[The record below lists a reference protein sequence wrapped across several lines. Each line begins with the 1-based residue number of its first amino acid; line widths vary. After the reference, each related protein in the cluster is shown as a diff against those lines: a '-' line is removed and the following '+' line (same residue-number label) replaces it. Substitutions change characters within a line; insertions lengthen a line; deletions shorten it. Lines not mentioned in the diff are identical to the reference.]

1 MGIVEGLTDSPED
14 RTAFGERLN
23 EFSSAVIGAAIEVH
37 RQLGPGFPESV
48 YEKALCLE
56 LELRQIP
63 FAHQPEIKVSYKGRV
78 VGEGRL
84 DLLVN
89 GMIIVELKAVEA
101 IAPVH
106 VSQVL
111 SYLKATGYP
120 LGLLINFNVKVLKQ
134 GITRLVL

>member
-1 MGIVEGLTDSPED
+1 MGMAQRSTDSPRHKQPVND
-14 RTAFGERLN
+14 KLN

-37 RQLGPGFPESV
+37 RQLGHGFPESV

-56 LELRQIP
+56 LELRRIP
-63 FAHQPEIKVSYKGRV
+63 FAHQSEISVTYKGHV

-84 DLLVN
+84 DLLVG
-89 GMIIVELKAVEA
+89 GMVIVELKAVDV

-111 SYLKATGYP
+111 SYLRATNYP
-120 LGLLINFNVKVLKQ
+120 LGLLINFNVKVL
-134 GITRLVL
+134 

>member
-1 MGIVEGLTDSPED
+1 MVQRQADSSMDTPVWDEK
-14 RTAFGERLN
+14 LN
-23 EFSSAVIGAAIEVH
+23 EISSAVIGAAIEVH

-56 LELRQIP
+56 LELRRIP
-63 FAHQPEIKVSYKGRV
+63 FAHQPEIKVSYKGRI

-84 DLLVN
+84 DLLV
-89 GMIIVELKAVEA
+89 GEAVIVELKAVEA

-111 SYLKATGYP
+111 SYLKATNYP